1 MQMIFDMIWKM
12 SIQGVVIFA
21 AVTALRFLLKK
32 LHIAHKYVAVL
43 WVILFFYLVFPWKLE
58 LPVGFWNEDAISL
71 WSIDGVATG
80 QFREVDAWNAA
91 SGVTDNSEAGNA
103 WTSGTESIEAGN
115 AWAAEAG
122 GTELETVWS
131 QQTLE
136 DMNSDTAINPSYI
149 SGGND
154 VQIARY
160 AILWMF
166 LAQAIPYIWVAG
178 AGVLIG
184 HFIYSYITIRK
195 RLAVCER
202 DKDNIYFAQDIQ
214 TPMVFGFIKPHIYL
228 PVHMQKEGMDYV
240 LAHEKMHIR
249 RGDHIFKILAYFI
262 CMVHWFNPLV
272 WIAYHLLGDDMEKA
286 CDEAVVGS
294 LEEDKRKEYANALLM
309 AAEGK
314 AVKGK
319 RIFVAPICF
328 DEGNVKSRIKNIVKY
343 KYTLPVV
350 GGIVLVIALVL
361 GVVLLT
367 KTGDE
372 ASGDSGFVAEENES
386 AASINSENSNA
397 LEADELLAGTDAYNN
412 ELSEEPYYIESETMI
427 RVGFQDLLGYDGYF
441 ITRKD
446 SVPMET
452 TYYAVEGDETFII
465 ANSYG
470 YEKEDYFIDI
480 DGDGIRELICNVSSG
495 TGGQDV
501 LIYRRFEDGVRVT
514 YAGSLLD
521 KEYDNIGTGSLVAW
535 YDAVYDRIEIAYWLE
550 ELQDYEYAYY
560 DLDLEAITVWYRV
573 DVPETGNYTLKSLDF
588 YVGDMPV
595 TAAAIGKEMDEYDI
609 CGVKEIDI
617 YINGSLNQT
626 LIMQEAIEKDGIPM
640 VEEGYTGCPNNIADE
655 CLIKSVDINFDGYL
669 DLQVFA
675 WNTKDD
681 DWYYYY
687 CWNPEESRFDYAFC
701 LNHPEIDTENQLLI
715 THDLVSRYEM
725 YHYNYYKVNEDNTL
739 ELIKTVEDPV
749 EDTGY

>member
-1 MQMIFDMIWKM
+1 MQMIFDLIWQM

-21 AVTALRFLLKK
+21 VVAALRFLLKK
-32 LHIAHKYVAVL
+32 IHIAHKYVVVL

-58 LPVGFWNEDAISL
+58 LPVGFWNEEAVSL
-71 WSIDGVATG
+71 WSFNGLVTG
-80 QFREVDAWNAA
+80 QLGEVEAWNGANGETVA
-91 SGVTDNSEAGNA
+91 SEAGGTWNNGTEGTGVENA
-103 WTSGTESIEAGN
+103 WTGASE
-115 AWAAEAG
+115 
-122 GTELETVWS
+122 GTELETIWS

-136 DMNSDTAINPSYI
+136 DMNSDMAINPIYI
-149 SGGND
+149 TGEDS
-154 VQIARY
+154 VQPAKY
-160 AILWMF
+160 AGLWAS
-166 LAQAIPYIWVAG
+166 LTQAIPYIWLVG

-184 HFIYSYITIRK
+184 HFIYSYITIRR
-195 RLAVCER
+195 RLAVCEK
-202 DKDNIYFAQDIQ
+202 DKDNIYYAQDIQ

-228 PVHMQKEGMDYV
+228 PVHMQAEGMDYV

-272 WIAYHLLGDDMEKA
+272 WIAYRLLGDDMEKA

-294 LEEDKRKEYANALLM
+294 LEDDKRKEYANALLL

-314 AVKGK
+314 TVKDK

-343 KYTLPVV
+343 KYTLPVA
-350 GGIVLVIALVL
+350 GGIVLVIALAL
-361 GVVLLT
+361 GIVLLT
-367 KTGDE
+367 ETGDE
-372 ASGDSGFVAEENES
+372 ADKDSVFVVAEGVDVALQEDILSGLNEQ
-386 AASINSENSNA
+386 N
-397 LEADELLAGTDAYNN
+397 
-412 ELSEEPYYIESETMI
+412 EEPDNIEDAAMI
-427 RVGFQDLLGYDGYF
+427 RENFQDVLGYDGYF
-441 ITRKD
+441 ITTGNGG
-446 SVPMET
+446 PHMTT
-452 TYYAVEGDETFII
+452 TYYAVEGDKTFII
-465 ANSYG
+465 ATSWG
-470 YEKEDYFIDI
+470 YEREDYYDDL
-480 DGDGIRELICNVSSG
+480 DGDGVRELICNVCWG
-495 TGGQDV
+495 DGVCDA
-501 LIYRRFEDGVRVT
+501 LIYRRFEDGIRVT
-514 YAGSLLD
+514 SGRSLMD
-521 KEYDNIGTGSLVAW
+521 EEYDNVGANSLHSKFDITDKKVIVTYW
-535 YDAVYDRIEIAYWLE
+535 KEDTQCYNNKSYELDLDAVSEWQRPDI
-550 ELQDYEYAYY
+550 
-560 DLDLEAITVWYRV
+560 
-573 DVPETGNYTLKSLDF
+573 PETGNYTLKSLDF
-588 YVGDMPV
+588 YVGDIPV

-669 DLQVFA
+669 DLQVYG
-675 WNTKDD
+675 WDTKDASY
-681 DWYYYY
+681 YYYY

-715 THDLVSRYEM
+715 THDIVSRYEM

-749 EDTGY
+749 IPEEY